1 MDKST
6 KKIIGITVIIL
17 LILAII
23 WVVYESV
30 KPQPASIQT
39 SNELPNENL
48 GIENIINDLFENEVS
63 NTVEN
68 EIVNEVMN
76 EVVNQT
82 ENENVNKNN
91 ETSSDINENNN
102 DSETVTGTTTS
113 REEKAVEL
121 AKKYYEK
128 EYGNSDGIYFD
139 NQGVYGDGRYIVRA
153 GSAGNGVNMYLL
165 VDLNTEIVTKK

>member
-6 KKIIGITVIIL
+6 KKIIGITVVIL

-48 GIENIINDLFENEVS
+48 GIENIINDLFTNEVS

-68 EIVNEVMN
+68 EIVN

-91 ETSSDINENNN
+91 ETSSDTNENNN

-121 AKKYYEK
+121 AKEYYEE
-128 EYGNSDGIYFD
+128 EYGNTEGIYFRYD
-139 NQGVYGDGRYIVRA
+139 SVYGDGRYIVIASTEGRTVA
-153 GSAGNGVNMYLL
+153 FLF
-165 VDLNTEIVTKK
+165 VDLNTGIVTKK

>member
-1 MDKST
+1 M
-6 KKIIGITVIIL
+6 IIQIIL

-23 WVVYESV
+23 WVVYENV
-30 KPQPASIQT
+30 KPQPVSIQT

-76 EVVNQT
+76 EVVDQT
-82 ENENVNKNN
+82 ENENVNQNN
-91 ETSSDINENNN
+91 ETSSEINENNN

-121 AKKYYEK
+121 AKEYYEE
-128 EYGNSDGIYFD
+128 EYGSAEGIYFRYD
-139 NQGVYGDGRYIVRA
+139 SVYGDGRYIVIASTEGRTVA
-153 GSAGNGVNMYLL
+153 FLF
-165 VDLNTEIVTKK
+165 VDLNTGIVTKK